1 VTEVK
6 RLPALLAGGVAGA
19 LAATA
24 YLRRRG
30 PGTRLE
36 PAASD
41 PRAADLRQKL
51 AEARRAAAE
60 EDEVEAAERLA
71 ETSVADDP
79 PAAPS
84 REVDPPRDEFEA
96 MRRRVHDEARAAA
109 DEMRRST
116 EGPPAN
122 G

>member
-1 VTEVK
+1 MQ
-6 RLPALLAGGVAGA
+6 RLPALLAGAAAGA

-24 YLRRRG
+24 FLRRRR
-30 PGTRLE
+30 PGTRPE
-36 PAASD
+36 PAEGD
-41 PRAADLRQKL
+41 PRAADLHRKL

-60 EDEVEAAERLA
+60 EDEVEAAERVA

-84 REVDPPRDEFEA
+84 PEVDPPRDEFEA

-116 EGPPAN
+116 EEPPT